1 MKPVVFFLLVLFLT
15 FSAANA
21 EGVSADSAATVKKD
35 SAATAV
41 TDTTAKADSSAT
53 DKEDDSESGMSW
65 IDFLAWPFIHIVQPV
80 FNVAVYPIAQPI
92 HYAVDNGVIEKSV
105 DLITFGE
112 NRNILI
118 YPMMNL
124 KPGTATM
131 LGFVYR
137 HRSIVLPKD
146 YVVLES
152 QFFANGDWYVSA
164 RYSKQGIGGL
174 PLYTAFRYQ
183 QYWDRDAFFLVP
195 GSRDKYVQPDSTI
208 YVSWRLSAP
217 LDSYRH

>member
-1 MKPVVFFLLVLFLT
+1 
-15 FSAANA
+15 
-21 EGVSADSAATVKKD
+21 
-35 SAATAV
+35 
-41 TDTTAKADSSAT
+41 
-53 DKEDDSESGMSW
+53 
-65 IDFLAWPFIHIVQPV
+65 
-80 FNVAVYPIAQPI
+80 
-92 HYAVDNGVIEKSV
+92 
-105 DLITFGE
+105 
-112 NRNILI
+112 
-118 YPMMNL
+118 MMNL

-217 LDSYRH
+217 LDSYRHWNLGGGFGLRYNDASLPEKLVDSILVDEELALQNIERRAALLFVVGGPQLQGTVYAKGEEDGESD